1 MKQKLLRLP
10 RNELGRDFVVGD
22 IHFKTI
28 DLHKG
33 LKALGFDSAVDRVI
47 AVGDLIDRG
56 PGVLDGLK
64 LLGELWFFSVLGNH
78 EQMLI
83 DAFRA
88 NPHAA
93 YTANG
98 ARWWMT
104 IADDSKE
111 MIIEKLEG
119 LPVAIEIE
127 SARGI
132 VGVVHADVPTGMSWK
147 EFVASLDNPQIEE
160 LALWGR
166 ERVIK
171 HYRAG
176 VQGIWRVCTGHTW
189 IPQPLRLGNFLG
201 LDCTGGGEG
210 ALAIYCVQDDT
221 IYVDGRSMSL
231 DSAEVITEQL
241 HALEQ
246 TLAGLK
252 TMTHSNKLIESQ
264 ALSLEAESL
273 VKQVNSAWLAMRDE
287 LTDSQQLINAL
298 HGINLLTGERKAAK
312 LEELKARYEGTQIE
326 QLLERLLGQE
336 EVYK

>member
-1 MKQKLLRLP
+1 MKQKVLRLP
-10 RNELGRDFVVGD
+10 RNERGRDFVVGD

-64 LLGELWFFSVLGNH
+64 LLGEPWFFTVLGNH
-78 EQMLI
+78 EQMLT
-83 DAFRA
+83 DAYRA
-88 NPHAA
+88 NPNAA
-93 YTANG
+93 YAAHG

-132 VGVVHADVPTGMSWK
+132 VGVVHADVPAGMAWK

-171 HYRAG
+171 HYREG
-176 VQGIWRVCTGHTW
+176 VSGIWRVCSGHTW
-189 IPQPLRLGNFLG
+189 IPQPMRLGNFLA

-210 ALAIYCVQDDT
+210 PLAIYCVQDDT
-221 IYVDGRSMSL
+221 IYVGGQSVSL
-231 DSAEVITEQL
+231 NSAEVITEQL
-241 HALEQ
+241 QELEQ
-246 TLAGLK
+246 VLTNLK
-252 TMTHSNKLIESQ
+252 TLVNGNKLIESQ
-264 ALSLEAESL
+264 SMSRDAEVL
-273 VKQVNSAWLAMRDE
+273 AKHANSAWLTLREE
-287 LTDSQQLINAL
+287 LADSQRLINAL
-298 HGINLLTGERKAAK
+298 HGVSLLVGDRRSAK
-312 LEELKARYEGTQIE
+312 VDELKTRYAGTQIE
-326 QLLERLLGQE
+326 QLLQRLLGNE
-336 EVYK
+336 RGL

>member
-1 MKQKLLRLP
+1 MKQRVLRLP
-10 RNELGRDFVVGD
+10 RNVSGRDFVVGD

-33 LKALGFDSAVDRVI
+33 LKSLGFDSTVDRVI

-64 LLGELWFFSVLGNH
+64 LLGEPWFFTVLGNH

-88 NPHAA
+88 NPQAV

-111 MIIEKLEG
+111 MIIDKLEA
-119 LPVAIEIE
+119 LPIAIEIE

-132 VGVVHADVPTGMSWK
+132 VGVVHADVPAGLSWE
-147 EFVASLDNPQIEE
+147 EFAGSLNNAQIEE
-160 LALWGR
+160 VALWGR

-171 HYRAG
+171 HYREGVAG
-176 VQGIWRVCTGHTW
+176 VWRVCTGHTW
-189 IPQPLRLGNFLG
+189 ITQPMRLGNFLA

-210 ALAIYCVQDDT
+210 PVAIFCIQDDT
-221 IYVDGRSMSL
+221 IYVEGRSVSL
-231 DSAEVITEQL
+231 DSAETVTEQL
-241 HALEQ
+241 MELE
-246 TLAGLK
+246 LVLSKLK
-252 TMTHSNKLIESQ
+252 TEVNGNRLIESQ
-264 ALSLEAESL
+264 GLSLEAEAL
-273 VKQVNSAWLAMRDE
+273 AKQANTAWLSLRDE
-287 LTDSQQLINAL
+287 IAEPQRFINSL
-298 HGINLLTGERKAAK
+298 HGFSLLTGARRAAK
-312 LEELKARYEGTQIE
+312 LDELKERYEGTQIE
-326 QLLERLLGQE
+326 KLLERLFG
-336 EVYK
+336 